1 MSHEWSTK
9 YKCIGP
15 TSRPNYVL
23 VGDESSSNY
32 LEGFSLDFNATA
44 ACHKMDFR
52 QNMLFYDLSNDVI
65 VDKTGHG
72 VNTTTLPACSPN
84 DQPRLWLATSWSAD
98 QGFNQ
103 HRDQLA
109 PSSLKLCDFESEI
122 HNEIHN
128 EIFTEIVTEI

>member
-1 MSHEWSTK
+1 MCGRQKTEKDEEIAITVISSVDKCATCCAVSCLTTLTSHTQEAYTCTAREVALVCVSHEWSTK

-52 QNMLFYDLSNDVI
+52 QNMLFY
-65 VDKTGHG
+65 G
-72 VNTTTLPACSPN
+72 
-84 DQPRLWLATSWSAD
+84 
-98 QGFNQ
+98 
-103 HRDQLA
+103 
-109 PSSLKLCDFESEI
+109 
-122 HNEIHN
+122 
-128 EIFTEIVTEI
+128 